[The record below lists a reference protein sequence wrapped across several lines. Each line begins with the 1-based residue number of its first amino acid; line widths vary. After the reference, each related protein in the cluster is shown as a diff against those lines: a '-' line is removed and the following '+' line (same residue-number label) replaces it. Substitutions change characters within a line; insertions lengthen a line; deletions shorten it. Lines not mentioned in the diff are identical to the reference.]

1 MTNHNPKTAPHA
13 PANHEEKQTTE
24 AHHPTAP
31 NPASTARITGHNIC
45 DDITTTV
52 EHLLAEEGRHLTEYV
67 AAAERAEQQLLEQI
81 TKNMDEEAEQLARLV
96 DDMEKQTAQ
105 LAQLADG
112 WS

>member
-1 MTNHNPKTAPHA
+1 MNDNQ
-13 PANHEEKQTTE
+13 PAELLTTDRK
-24 AHHPTAP
+24 
-31 NPASTARITGHNIC
+31 NC

-52 EHLLAEEGRHLTEYV
+52 EHLLAEEDRHLTEYV

-96 DDMEKQTAQ
+96 DDMEKQTVQ